1 MAAASLRADYVNL
14 LNDPAAGVSG
24 GAFSGEWSVPEPAS
38 LALLGGALLG
48 SAYCCVAAIVCKEI
62 RRPLGLDACRH
73 LRVLAQAD
81 P

>member
-48 SAYCCVAAIVCKEI
+48 SA
-62 RRPLGLDACRH
+62 
-73 LRVLAQAD
+73 
-81 P
+81 